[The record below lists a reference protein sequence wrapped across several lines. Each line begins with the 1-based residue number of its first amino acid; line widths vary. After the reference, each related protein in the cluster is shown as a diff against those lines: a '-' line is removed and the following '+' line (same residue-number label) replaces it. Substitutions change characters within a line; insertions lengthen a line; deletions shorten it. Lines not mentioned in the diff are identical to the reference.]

1 MGYTVSGVQT
11 GRVVWMRAALVAV
24 VLAWVAAAVAV
35 QCWLPA
41 LHSHAAHPNHPLV
54 TSLGGEFAINL
65 DHAHLTDKS
74 KLPCPKQF
82 ATAVLQ
88 RSATLSCAV
97 AAVVAVAAIAGMLSD
112 LVVVAGRGPPAA
124 AVSVRT
130 GQDLLTRFCLARR

>member
-41 LHSHAAHPNHPLV
+41 LHSHTAHPNHPLV
-54 TSLGGEFAINL
+54 TTLGGEFAINL

-82 ATAVLQ
+82 ATAVLPRWW
-88 RSATLSCAV
+88 RSRPSRACLPTSSWRPGAV
-97 AAVVAVAAIAGMLSD
+97 
-112 LVVVAGRGPPAA
+112 RPPPPFPF
-124 AVSVRT
+124 VPVKT
-130 GQDLLTRFCLARR
+130 C

>member
-1 MGYTVSGVQT
+1 
-11 GRVVWMRAALVAV
+11 MRAALVAV

-41 LHSHAAHPNHPLV
+41 LHSHAAHPSHPLV

-82 ATAVLQ
+82 ATAVLP
-88 RSATLSCAV
+88 RSATPSFAA
-97 AAVVAVAAIAGMLSD
+97 AAVVAVAAIAGMLAD
-112 LVVVAGRGPPAA
+112 LVVGAGRGPPAA
-124 AVSVRT
+124 PVFVRA